1 VTVPGSV
8 PAKVP
13 PKKHGNRHGATRP
26 PHRYLTQGP
35 DGSWRFQ
42 QRLSPALFAN
52 TLDGLCGLAGPGPIV
67 RATLGPRSRRE
78 AQRLAVQF
86 AGLCQFICSFA
97 AATWKGTDM
106 NTLQL
111 DDKQNSL
118 VKHTVDACQNA
129 IARALEHPSEAIG
142 LARGLESALT
152 SLQLVQREVSKGE
165 AGMPAVTANADT
177 LTRSALTHVL
187 KLAANPGIGFAALAA
202 MENVGPNV
210 SEICG
215 APSPAARLKTEPDRV
230 LPLFSEISQ
239 SYIDM
244 RIARDSEDH
253 DEIPRL
259 ILRRQ
264 VFLDLI
270 GDRAPDKYFPRDLQ
284 SFVNK
289 MQHFPSNVSKR
300 SDFAEMSTHQILEA
314 NKDFTIAPAMAKKTM
329 TDGYL
334 ANVRTMMR
342 HAMLDYN
349 YHDPFAGATLSYPK
363 AYRPSK
369 PREGVSVTVLDRVFD
384 HGIKSGVLDEAMFP
398 LLAKL
403 TSRRLGLL
411 AYLQGSDI
419 REKHGIWV
427 AQTDGIIQV
436 VNRTTGKKEWQRVPI
451 KTSESMT
458 FYVLHKYPDE
468 IGFITWMR
476 TRSGFIFEAAH
487 EHPDPSK
494 YMSKTMQ
501 NILKRCGA
509 KGGEVFHSL
518 RGDAIDEMRD
528 ADVEGRA
535 RRLQS
540 GHELGDVHDKYGF
553 RALTAKQCQYL
564 ANLPLQDGID
574 WDAFRELDF
583 DAMAK
588 RRRTRGRRPKPKE
601 G

>member
-1 VTVPGSV
+1 M
-8 PAKVP
+8 
-13 PKKHGNRHGATRP
+13 
-26 PHRYLTQGP
+26 
-35 DGSWRFQ
+35 
-42 QRLSPALFAN
+42 
-52 TLDGLCGLAGPGPIV
+52 V
-67 RATLGPRSRRE
+67 RATLGPRRRGE
-78 AQRLAVQF
+78 AKRLAVQL
-86 AGLCQFICSFA
+86 ASLCQTICSFA
-97 AATWKGTDM
+97 ADIWKGTAMDAM
-106 NTLQL
+106 QF
-111 DDKQNSL
+111 DDQQNDL
-118 VKHTVDACQNA
+118 VRHTIDACQNA
-129 IARALEHPSEAIG
+129 ITRALENPSQAIG

-152 SLQLVQREVSKGE
+152 SLQLVEREVSKGE
-165 AGMPAVTANADT
+165 AGAAAVTGNAEC
-177 LTRSALTHVL
+177 LTRAALKDVL
-187 KLAANPGIGFAALAA
+187 KFASAPEKARAALAA
-202 MENVGPNV
+202 VEQVGPPV
-210 SEICG
+210 QVARG
-215 APSPAARLKTEPDRV
+215 RASPAMRQKTEPDRV
-230 LPLFSEISQ
+230 LPLFGEISQ

-244 RIARDSEDH
+244 RVERDGEDH

-284 SFVNK
+284 AFVNK

-300 SDFAEMSTHQILEA
+300 TDVAGMSTHQILEA

-329 TDGYL
+329 TDGYV
-334 ANVRTMMR
+334 ANVKTMMR

-349 YHDPFAGATLSYPK
+349 YHDPFAGAKISYPK
-363 AYRPSK
+363 AYLPSK
-369 PREGVSVTVLDRVFD
+369 PREGVSVAVVNRLFHDGVRS
-384 HGIKSGVLDEAMFP
+384 GILDEAMFP
-398 LLAKL
+398 LLGKL

-419 REKHGIWV
+419 REKHGVWI
-427 AQTDGIIQV
+427 AQTDGIVEV
-436 VNRTTGKKEWQRVPI
+436 VNGTTGQKSWRRVPI

-458 FYVLHKYPDE
+458 FYVLHNFLNE
-468 IGFITWMR
+468 IGFISWMWS
-476 TRSGFIFEAAH
+476 RSGFIFEAAH

-564 ANLPLQDGID
+564 ASLPLQEGID
-574 WDAFRELDF
+574 WDTFRGLDF

-601 G
+601 S

>member
-1 VTVPGSV
+1 MP
-8 PAKVP
+8 
-13 PKKHGNRHGATRP
+13 RRP
-26 PHRYLTQGP
+26 RYLTGDP
-35 DGSWRFQ
+35 SGWRFQ
-42 QRLSPALFAN
+42 IRLSPQFFKNGIDARF
-52 TLDGLCGLAGPGPIV
+52 GLAGAAPMV
-67 RATLGPRSRRE
+67 RAQLGPRSRGE
-78 AQRLAVQF
+78 AKRLAVQL
-86 AGLCQFICSFA
+86 ATICQTVSAFA
-97 AATWKGTDM
+97 ADIWKGIPM
-106 NTLQL
+106 NPSQI
-111 DDKQNSL
+111 DDRQNEL
-118 VKHTVDACQNA
+118 VQHTVAACQNA
-129 IARALEHPSEAIG
+129 ISRALENPSQAIG

-152 SLQLVQREVSKGE
+152 SLQLVEREVAKGA
-165 AGMPAVTANADT
+165 AGAAAVTANAES
-177 LTRSALTHVL
+177 LTRAALNDVL
-187 KLAANPGIGFAALAA
+187 KLASSPEKARAALAA
-202 MENVGPNV
+202 VEQVGPAV
-210 SEICG
+210 QAACG
-215 APSPAARLKTEPDRV
+215 PASPAVRLKTEPDRA

-244 RIARDSEDH
+244 RIARDGKDH
-253 DEIPRL
+253 EEIPRL

-270 GDRAPDKYFPRDLQ
+270 GDRAPDKYLRDLQ
-284 SFVNK
+284 AFVNK

-300 SDFAEMSTHQILEA
+300 SDFAGMSTQQILEA

-329 TDGYL
+329 TDGYV
-334 ANVRTMMR
+334 ANVKTMMR
-342 HAMLDYN
+342 HTMLDYN
-349 YHDPFAGATLSYPK
+349 YHDPFAGAKLSYPK
-363 AYRPSK
+363 AYLPSK
-369 PREGVSVTVLDRVFD
+369 PREGVSIAVVNRLFD
-384 HGIKSGVLDEAMFP
+384 DGVRSGILDEAMFP

-419 REKHGIWV
+419 REKHGVWI
-427 AQTDGIIQV
+427 AQTDGIVEV
-436 VNRTTGKKEWQRVPI
+436 VNGTTGKKEWQRVPI

-458 FYVLHKYPDE
+458 FYVLHNYLDE

-476 TRSGFIFEAAH
+476 SRSGFIFEAAH

-564 ANLPLQDGID
+564 ANLPLQEGIN
-574 WDAFRELDF
+574 WDLFKGLDF